1 MKNSGKFQNSM
12 RAVTI
17 NSEFSL
23 PGLICSVWSLG
34 LHYKFQLT
42 EYICMPYAQRKI
54 MLYYYDQMHNE
65 FMQSL

>member
-23 PGLICSVWSLG
+23 PGLILG
-34 LHYKFQLT
+34 TMTDSALSRSSSTTVTIVTVVVVTMIFA
-42 EYICMPYAQRKI
+42 II
-54 MLYYYDQMHNE
+54 IV
-65 FMQSL
+65 